1 MPLLLS
7 IIQKSKCQTSLGNEK
22 EISTRKDTK
31 EKTACK
37 LVAVQ
42 ASTFCTIPNFVV
54 LPILNNCS
62 KRKFLQSEE
71 LLAEH
76 VNDKLSCMVNQFH
89 NFFFMKVNVKKSTF
103 IFNRTNYL
111 HNNKFNQLDIL

>member
-7 IIQKSKCQTSLGNEK
+7 IIQTSLRNEK
-22 EISTRKDTK
+22 EIGTREDTK
-31 EKTACK
+31 EKSACK

-42 ASTFCTIPNFVV
+42 ASTFCTILNFV

-62 KRKFLQSEE
+62 KRKVLQSEE

-76 VNDKLSCMVNQFH
+76 VNDKLPYVWLINSII
-89 NFFFMKVNVKKSTF
+89 FFS
-103 IFNRTNYL
+103 
-111 HNNKFNQLDIL
+111 